1 MRLFLVPLLVE
12 AAFAWGEKDRMRLE
26 DVNVITLTRGAWT
39 NSRRSSPV
47 PQLACVGGSGRW
59 DFEQPELVQCYNRG
73 TDGMSIQWECKAE
86 MDNSLKFGKVEV
98 VCEGYDYPGD
108 PYILVG
114 SCGLEYHLELTKE
127 GRERRAASGAGWG
140 GGWVDPTNSKTYDTN
155 QQGSWL
161 GFFINIF
168 FFFFISI
175 FVLIIGIVIYAI
187 YKASSTEDGKV
198 GASPGEGEG
207 IGGGGWTMPKKDEVK
222 DADEGCHGEARQR
235 GRKRGSK
242 SKSRSRENST
252 TSSGTR
258 TASGF
263 GGTRIR

>member
-1 MRLFLVPLLVE
+1 MTTVFLKFDNYISKIQKQYFSNLANAILN
-12 AAFAWGEKDRMRLE
+12 FGNCISL
-26 DVNVITLTRGAWT
+26 
-39 NSRRSSPV
+39 RRSSPV

-86 MDNSLKFGKVEV
+86 MDNSLRFGKVEV

-140 GGWVDPTNSKTYDTN
+140 GGWVDPTSSKTYDSN

>member
-1 MRLFLVPLLVE
+1 MRLLLVSFLVE
-12 AAFAWGEKDRMRLE
+12 AAFAWGEKDRVRLE
-26 DVNVITLTRGAWT
+26 DVEVITLTRGAWT
-39 NSRRSSPV
+39 NGRRSSPV

-73 TDGMSIQWECKAE
+73 TDGRSIQWECKAE
-86 MDNSLKFGKVEV
+86 MDNSLRFGKVEV
-98 VCEGYDYPGD
+98 VCEGYDYPDD

-140 GGWVDPTNSKTYDTN
+140 GGWVDPSNSKTYDTDY
-155 QQGSWL
+155 QGSWL
-161 GFFINIF
+161 AFFFNIC

-175 FVLIIGIVIYAI
+175 FIFIIGIVIYAI
-187 YKASSTEDGKV
+187 CKAPSKEAGKV
-198 GASPGEGEG
+198 GEGV
-207 IGGGGWTMPKKDEVK
+207 GGGGWVK
-222 DADEGCHGEARQR
+222 PEKVEPNESCDGKTRQR
-235 GRKRGSK
+235 GQRRGSK
-242 SKSRSRENST
+242 DRRGSSSPSGENST

-263 GGTRIR
+263 GGTRGR